1 MKIGLVLP
9 GGGGKGAYQVG
20 VMKALKEMGVSQYI
34 TSVSGTS
41 IGALNA
47 LLFVQD
53 DIKIAEKIWENISL
67 EKIMPTDNF
76 DLMKRGALLSIGNK
90 NLNFIKKHMPSILN
104 QGNLSRDGL
113 LEIIDEYL
121 QVNKIKTSKINCY
134 ATCTEVEG
142 IKAKYFKY
150 KDYVESDI
158 KKILLATSALPAVYE
173 AEQIDNKYYL
183 DGGLIDNIP
192 VQPLY
197 GDGCDIIIV
206 AHLSKEFPINRN
218 DFPNSKIIEIFPSY
232 MENGIMKGT
241 LNFET
246 DIIKGRISRGYE
258 DTKNL
263 LEPILELFLFKEN
276 EEKKSKYK
284 WIDNFKN
291 LFVSSE

>member
-9 GGGGKGAYQVG
+9 GGGAKGAYQVG
-20 VMKALKEMGVSQYI
+20 VMKALKEMGISKHI

-53 DIKIAEKIWENISL
+53 DIKIAENIWENISI

-76 DLMKRGALLSIGNK
+76 DLMKRGALLSIGTK
-90 NLNFIKKHMPSILN
+90 NLNFIKKHIPSVLS

-113 LEIIDEYL
+113 LEIVDEYL
-121 QVNKIKTSKINCY
+121 QVNKIIESKINCY
-134 ATCTEVEG
+134 AACTEVEG
-142 IKAKYFKY
+142 ITAKYFKY
-150 KDYVESDI
+150 QEYRESDI

-173 AEQIDNKYYL
+173 PEKIENKYYL

-197 GDGCDIIIV
+197 GEGCDIIII
-206 AHLSKEFPINRN
+206 AHLSKEFPIDRN
-218 DFPNSKIIEIFPSY
+218 KFPNSKIIEIFPSY
-232 MENGIMKGT
+232 MEPGIIKGT
-241 LNFET
+241 LNFEI
-246 DIIKGRISRGYE
+246 DIIKARISRGYE

-263 LEPILELFLFKEN
+263 LEPIIELFLFKEN
-276 EEKKSKYK
+276 ENKRKNK
-284 WIDNFKN
+284 WKN
-291 LFVSSE
+291 NLKGFLWK

>member
-9 GGGGKGAYQVG
+9 GGGAKGAYQVG
-20 VMKALKEMGVSQYI
+20 VMKALKEMGISKHI

-53 DIKIAEKIWENISL
+53 DIKIAENIWENISI

-76 DLMKRGALLSIGNK
+76 DLMKRGALLSIGTK
-90 NLNFIKKHMPSILN
+90 NLNFIKKHIPSVLS

-113 LEIIDEYL
+113 LEIVDEYL
-121 QVNKIKTSKINCY
+121 QVNKIIESKINCY
-134 ATCTEVEG
+134 AACTEVEG
-142 IKAKYFKY
+142 ITAKYFKY
-150 KDYVESDI
+150 QEYRESDI

-173 AEQIDNKYYL
+173 PEKIENKYYL

-197 GDGCDIIIV
+197 GEGCDIIII
-206 AHLSKEFPINRN
+206 AHLSKEFPIDRN
-218 DFPNSKIIEIFPSY
+218 KFPNSKIIEIFPSY
-232 MENGIMKGT
+232 MEPGIIKGT

-246 DIIKGRISRGYE
+246 DIIKARISRGYE

-263 LEPILELFLFKEN
+263 LEPIIELFLFKEN
-276 EEKKSKYK
+276 ENKRKNK
-284 WIDNFKN
+284 WKN
-291 LFVSSE
+291 NLKGFLWK